1 MTTVDGSDGPEFSG
15 PSIGDFFPPAIFFE
29 GNEFFQIDRIMLLRL
44 VIAGLLILMFWLG
57 TRRMSI
63 VPGRFQGTIE
73 MAHTLGKVVVAEGI
87 EDDLT
92 AERLRR
98 LGCDIGQGFLFS
110 PAVAMDELLVMLE
123 EKYSVACA

>member
-1 MTTVDGSDGPEFSG
+1 MNLATSEDSLAV
-15 PSIGDFFPPAIFFE
+15 
-29 GNEFFQIDRIMLLRL
+29 
-44 VIAGLLILMFWLG
+44 VK
-57 TRRMSI
+57 
-63 VPGRFQGTIE
+63 GTIE

-110 PAVAMDELLVMLE
+110 PAVAMDELLLMLE
-123 EKYSVACA
+123 EEYSVACA